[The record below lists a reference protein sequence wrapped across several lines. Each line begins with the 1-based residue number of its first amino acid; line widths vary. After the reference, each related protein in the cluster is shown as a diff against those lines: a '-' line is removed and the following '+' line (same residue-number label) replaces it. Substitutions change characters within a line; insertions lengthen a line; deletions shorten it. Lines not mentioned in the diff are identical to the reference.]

1 MVPFLIY
8 IFLKKYRNQNR
19 AGTGVHI
26 RKFLSAHF
34 HIIFVSLLV
43 ILLFLIPILSKAQNL
58 QLNYKIIQGGDDI
71 GWMRLEKNIIGSR
84 STLLLIS
91 EIKTRFIFQI
101 NVSAKET
108 STYENGKLVYSS
120 QFRKTNGD
128 TKLDKQT
135 RLVADKYEVQENGE
149 KEKLYIPLIS
159 TNLLCLYFQEPINI
173 YWVYCDNHKTYSK
186 ITKTDDGGYKIK
198 FPDGNSN
205 IFYYSKGVCTKIQ
218 INHTFYSAEI
228 ILKP

>member
-1 MVPFLIY
+1 MLPFLIY
-8 IFLKKYRNQNR
+8 IFLKKYSRQSW
-19 AGTGVHI
+19 AKTGLQI
-26 RKFLSAHF
+26 SKLLSSHF
-34 HIIFVSLLV
+34 QIIFASLI
-43 ILLFLIPILSKAQNL
+43 ILLLLIPLLSKSQNL
-58 QLNYKIIQGGDDI
+58 QLNYKIIKGGNDI
-71 GWMRLEKNIIGSR
+71 GWLRLEKNIFGN
-84 STLLLIS
+84 TLNLLLVS

-101 NVSAKET
+101 NVLAKET
-108 STYENGKLVYSS
+108 STFENGKLVYSS

-135 RLVADKYEVQENGE
+135 RLIADKYEVQENGE
-149 KEKLYIPLIS
+149 KKELSIHLIS
-159 TNLLCLYFQEPINI
+159 TNLLCLYFQEPVNI

-186 ITKTDDGGYKIK
+186 ITKAEDGGYKIK

-205 IFYYSKGVCTKIQ
+205 IFYYCKGVCTKIL